1 MNLQESTENEIEK
14 NLSSAIIKL
23 LNSAIS
29 SKDKKIICDI
39 EVTAPW
45 NRESIESDKSF
56 KHYKVLV
63 TFIGGYGTN
72 RWPHTQAIMQEEEK
86 ILNDMHTL
94 ISNFFGIYVDMYARQ
109 VKRCDKSLNEGIK
122 DKWTRDNETIS
133 LRKLLKVTNDVPI
146 TKMLTKKL
154 MKHALHGD
162 NPKEMNKIEKANLQ
176 YPILI
181 LVNDDNSIKYIVD
194 GHHRIQKANKHDIK
208 WINAKLIKFSELP
221 NNFKRV
227 LGGEKEEETEGVG
240 GYAAP
245 AFEMKP
251 DHVHFKHLYNEEVE
265 SNDPDYSPQTLKL
278 MEKMVSNFNLSDVV
292 DVKVEW
298 VENQGLYNI
307 KLYYKYNP
315 NSNNILNMM
324 EVNNAK
330 LLTIRHF
337 FGLPPYSVSVRNYW
351 I

>member
-1 MNLQESTENEIEK
+1 MFTLSLDMINMRLQEEMGNTSK
-14 NLSSAIIKL
+14 KDLSPMILKL
-23 LNSAIS
+23 LETTIIPKY
-29 SKDKKIICDI
+29 KDMVCGV

-181 LVNDDNSIKYIVD
+181 LVNDDN
-194 GHHRIQKANKHDIK
+194 
-208 WINAKLIKFSELP
+208 
-221 NNFKRV
+221 
-227 LGGEKEEETEGVG
+227 T
-240 GYAAP
+240 
-245 AFEMKP
+245 
-251 DHVHFKHLYNEEVE
+251 
-265 SNDPDYSPQTLKL
+265 PQLVPVSLK
-278 MEKMVSNFNLSDVV
+278 V
-292 DVKVEW
+292 
-298 VENQGLYNI
+298 
-307 KLYYKYNP
+307 
-315 NSNNILNMM
+315 
-324 EVNNAK
+324 
-330 LLTIRHF
+330 
-337 FGLPPYSVSVRNYW
+337 
-351 I
+351 